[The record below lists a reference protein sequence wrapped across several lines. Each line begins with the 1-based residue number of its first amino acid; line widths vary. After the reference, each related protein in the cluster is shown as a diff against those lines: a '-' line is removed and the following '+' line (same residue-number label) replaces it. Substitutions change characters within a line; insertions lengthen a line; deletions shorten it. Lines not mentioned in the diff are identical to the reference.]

1 MKKHNISFEFT
12 EYDGNQGLQPEQIA
26 LLEKAFAACSTAY
39 APYSLFRVGAA
50 VELNTGEIVLGSN
63 QENIAYP
70 SGLCA
75 ERVAVY
81 AAMSQYPD
89 STIRRIAISTSG
101 EGKTSEIPAAPCGS
115 CRQSLLEYELNQDY
129 MIELIIGTPGEKVRV
144 IQGIQH
150 LLPLHFHEPGLR
162 KDR

>member
-1 MKKHNISFEFT
+1 MKKHTISLEFT
-12 EYDGNQGLQPEQIA
+12 EYDGNQGLQPEQLS
-26 LLEKAFAACSTAY
+26 LLEKAFEACATAY

-50 VELNTGEIVLGSN
+50 VELNTGEIILGSN
-63 QENIAYP
+63 QENMAYP

-81 AAMSQYPD
+81 AAMSQHPG

-101 EGKTSEIPAAPCGS
+101 EGKTSSIPAAPCGS
-115 CRQSLLEYELNQDY
+115 CRQAILEYEINQDY
-129 MIELIIGTPGEKVRV
+129 EIELIIGTPGEKIRV

>member
-1 MKKHNISFEFT
+1 MKKHIISFEFT
-12 EYDGNQGLQPEQIA
+12 EYDGNQDLQPEQLA
-26 LLEKAFAACSTAY
+26 LLEKAFDACASAY

-81 AAMSQYPD
+81 AAMSQHPD

-101 EGKTSEIPAAPCGS
+101 EGKTSKVPAAPCGS
-115 CRQSLLEYELNQDY
+115 CRQAILEYELNQEY
-129 MIELIIGTPGEKVRV
+129 EIELILGTPGDKIRV
-144 IQGIQH
+144 IQGIQY

>member
-1 MKKHNISFEFT
+1 MKKHIISLEFM
-12 EYDGNQGLQPEQIA
+12 EYDGNQGLQPEQVH
-26 LLEKAFAACSTAY
+26 LLEKAQAACASAY

-50 VELNTGEIVLGSN
+50 VELNTGEIILGSN
-63 QENIAYP
+63 QENMAYP

-81 AAMSQYPD
+81 AAMAQFPD
-89 STIRRIAISTSG
+89 STIRRIAISTAG
-101 EGKTSEIPAAPCGS
+101 EGKTSSVPAAPCGS
-115 CRQSLLEYELNQDY
+115 CRQAILEYEINQDY
-129 MIELIIGTPGEKVRV
+129 LIELIIGTPGEKIRV